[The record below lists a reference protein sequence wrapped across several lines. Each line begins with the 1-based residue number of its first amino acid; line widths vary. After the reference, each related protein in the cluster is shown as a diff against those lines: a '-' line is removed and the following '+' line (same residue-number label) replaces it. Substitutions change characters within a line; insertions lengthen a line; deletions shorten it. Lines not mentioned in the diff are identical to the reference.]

1 MLKLHLIQTL
11 KIMKIASKSFKYMQ
25 NLLIKKFQFQK
36 TQDLAQNLSHEE
48 TNLLYNNSKDE
59 LNEIYEDISNIIKIR
74 RHVTGMNFMKNQTN
88 TS

>member
-1 MLKLHLIQTL
+1 
-11 KIMKIASKSFKYMQ
+11 MQ
-25 NLLIKKFQFQK
+25 NLIIKKFQFQK
-36 TQDLAQNLSHEE
+36 TKDLAQNLSHEE

-74 RHVTGMNFMKNQTN
+74 KHVTGMNFVKNQTN